1 MQAAPAAAEGRM
13 GIVRT
18 LLGTCL
24 GWLLLLAALPA
35 HANHTV
41 VLTDAAPR
49 VALSPY
55 VVYYHDVA
63 AKDSL
68 QVAAHKLAGN
78 QFTRL
83 PDESA
88 AFGFQKG
95 AYWFHVRLLNRSQ
108 RELRWL
114 LVQQYALSDHVDVYA
129 NYADGRTQHWKG
141 GDALPFS
148 EGRSIRYRHPNTLI
162 DLPREQPVDVFVRV
176 QSQSSMQVP
185 LTLYTQ
191 PAFTEMSRDAQLGM
205 GVYYGILL
213 ALFFYNMVLWLSLRD
228 ASYFWYLLHISA
240 FGLVLFTLNGLGFEY
255 LWPNSTWL
263 ADKSVP
269 LSICLSQIGMQQFTR
284 TFLGLRERWQLGDR
298 ITLGIIAF
306 YVVLGLAATQ
316 LPYHISTPIASASVF
331 LSITWVATLGLMITR
346 RGYKPAVIFL
356 LAWAMFLLGTGMFA
370 AVAFGLVPKVFFTEY
385 GKEIGSA
392 LEMLLLSIGLGYRY
406 SALRTENERIIREAR
421 DQLEQKVSQ
430 RTAELSNA
438 LNQLA
443 DAHARLRESSQR
455 DGLTGLHNRTY
466 FREGFESLLSQ
477 ARSGRRLSLLMID
490 LDHFKQIND
499 RHGHLV
505 GDECLRW
512 SANVIGQTLRPHN
525 ALLARFGGEEFV
537 VALPGMDLD
546 TAAGVAEELRQ
557 RLRAEPFRC
566 QGATIV
572 VTASFG
578 VHAVDTN
585 VRGGVETAL
594 QIADDALYRA
604 KADGRDCVRTS
615 AVLAA

>member
-1 MQAAPAAAEGRM
+1 M

-18 LLGTCL
+18 LQGICL
-24 GWLLLLAALPA
+24 GWLLLLGTA
-35 HANHTV
+35 HASAHDDAV
-41 VLTDAAPR
+41 VLTDSTAR

-55 VVYYHDVA
+55 VLYYHDA
-63 AKDSL
+63 AARDSL
-68 QVAAHKLAGN
+68 RDAAHKLAGDA
-78 QFTRL
+78 FTRL
-83 PDESA
+83 PDDSA

-108 RELRWL
+108 REQRWL
-114 LVQQYALSDHVDVYA
+114 LVQQYALSDHIDVYA
-129 NYADGRTQHWKG
+129 NYADGRTQQWKG
-141 GDALPFS
+141 GDTLPFS
-148 EGRSIRYRHPNTLI
+148 EGRSVRYRHPNMLI

-191 PAFTEMSRDAQLGM
+191 SAFTEMSRDAQLGM

-255 LWPNSTWL
+255 LWPRSTWL

-284 TFLGLRERWQLGDR
+284 TFLGLKERWRLGDR

-306 YVVLGLAATQ
+306 YVLLFVAATQ
-316 LPYHISTPIASASVF
+316 LPYNVSTPIASASVF
-331 LSITWVATLGLMITR
+331 LSITWVAALGLVITR

-356 LAWAMFLLGTGMFA
+356 LAWAMFLLGTGMFT
-370 AVAFGLVPKVFFTEY
+370 AVAFGLVPKIFFTEY

-406 SALRTENERIIREAR
+406 SALRTENERIIRESR
-421 DQLEQKVSQ
+421 DQLEQKVSE
-430 RTAELSNA
+430 RTSELSNA
-438 LNQLA
+438 LSQLA

-466 FREGFESLLSQ
+466 FREGFEGLLSQ

-512 SANVIGQTLRPHN
+512 AANVIGQTLRQHN

-537 VALPGMDLD
+537 VALPGMDLSS
-546 TAAGVAEELRQ
+546 AADVAEELRQ
-557 RLRAEPFRC
+557 RLRAEPFKC
-566 QGATIV
+566 QGSTIP

-585 VRGGVETAL
+585 MRGGVETAL

>member
-1 MQAAPAAAEGRM
+1 M
-13 GIVRT
+13 GMVRA
-18 LLGTCL
+18 LLGICL
-24 GWLLLLAALPA
+24 GWLLLLAATPA
-35 HANHTV
+35 RASDTV
-41 VLTDAAPR
+41 VLTDATPR
-49 VALSPY
+49 VPLSAH
-55 VVYYHDVA
+55 VTYYHDTA
-63 AKDSL
+63 ATDSL
-68 QVAAHKLAGN
+68 QDAAHKLAGN
-78 QFTRL
+78 RFARL

-114 LVQQYALSDHVDVYA
+114 LVQQYALSDHIDVYA
-129 NYADGRTQHWKG
+129 NYADGRMQHWKG
-141 GDALPFS
+141 GDALPFD
-148 EGRSIRYRHPNTLI
+148 EGRSVRYRHPNTLI

-255 LWPNSTWL
+255 LWPDSTWL

-269 LSICLSQIGMQQFTR
+269 LSICLSQVGMQQFTR
-284 TFLGLRERWQLGDR
+284 TFLGLRERWKTGDR
-298 ITLGIIAF
+298 ISLGIIAF
-306 YVVLGLAATQ
+306 YIVLGLASMR
-316 LPYHISTPIASASVF
+316 LPYHVSTPIASASVF
-331 LSITWVATLGLMITR
+331 LSLTWVATLGLVITR

-455 DGLTGLHNRTY
+455 DGLTGLHNRAY

-512 SANVIGQTLRPHN
+512 AATMIGQTLRQYN

-546 TAAGVAEELRQ
+546 TAANVAEELRV

>member
-1 MQAAPAAAEGRM
+1 M
-13 GIVRT
+13 GFVRT
-18 LLGTCL
+18 LAGICL
-24 GWLLLLAALPA
+24 GWLLLLATFPA
-35 HANHTV
+35 CAGDTV
-41 VLTDAAPR
+41 VLTDATPR
-49 VALSPY
+49 VALSPD
-55 VVYYHDVA
+55 VRYYHDLA
-63 AKDSL
+63 ARDSL
-68 QVAAHKLAGN
+68 QDVAHKLADGR
-78 QFTRL
+78 FARL

-88 AFGFQKG
+88 AFGFQPG

-108 RELRWL
+108 REQRWL
-114 LVQQYALSDHVDVYA
+114 LVQQYALSDHIDVYA
-129 NYADGRTQHWKG
+129 NYPDGHARHWKG
-141 GDALPFS
+141 GDTLPFS
-148 EGRSIRYRHPNTLI
+148 QGRSIRYRHPNFLL
-162 DLPREQPVDVFVRV
+162 DLPPDQPVDVFVRV

-185 LTLYTQ
+185 LSLYTQ
-191 PAFTEMSRDAQLGM
+191 GAFTEMSRDAQLGM

-213 ALFFYNMVLWLSLRD
+213 ALFFYNMVLWLTLRD

-255 LWPNSTWL
+255 LWPGSTWF

-269 LSICLSQIGMQQFTR
+269 LSICLSQVGMQQFTR
-284 TFLGLRERWQLGDR
+284 TFLGLPERWRTGDR

-306 YVVLGLAATQ
+306 YVLLGLAATQ
-316 LPYHISTPIASASVF
+316 LPYHLSTPIASASVF

-356 LAWAMFLLGTGMFA
+356 LAWAMFLLGTGMFT
-370 AVAFGLVPKVFFTEY
+370 AVAFGLMPKVFFTEY

-430 RTAELSNA
+430 RTSELSNA

-443 DAHARLRESSQR
+443 DAHTRLRESSQR

-466 FREGFESLLSQ
+466 FREGLEGLLPQ
-477 ARSGRRLSLLMID
+477 PRSGKRLSLLMID
-490 LDHFKQIND
+490 LDYFKQIND

-512 SANVIGQTLRPHN
+512 AAGVIGQTMRQHN
-525 ALLARFGGEEFV
+525 ALLARFGGEEFII
-537 VALPGMDLD
+537 ALPGMDMESA
-546 TAAGVAEELRQ
+546 TAVAEELRV
-557 RLRAEPFRC
+557 RLRAQPFRC
-566 QGATIV
+566 QGATIQ

-578 VHAVDTN
+578 VHVVEADMKS
-585 VRGGVETAL
+585 GVEAAL
-594 QIADDALYRA
+594 QMADDALYRA

-615 AVLAA
+615 DILAA